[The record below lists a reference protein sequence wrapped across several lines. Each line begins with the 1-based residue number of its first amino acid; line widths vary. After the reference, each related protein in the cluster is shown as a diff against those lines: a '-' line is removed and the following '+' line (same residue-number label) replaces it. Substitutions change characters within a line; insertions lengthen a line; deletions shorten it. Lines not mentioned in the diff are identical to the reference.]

1 MHSHKDDKIND
12 NFINIYSNTDTRMKE
27 LGQILKTPKSRKIYQ
42 ILMDKE
48 LHTKEI
54 GIILENSENP
64 RLPNLTHHLKKM
76 TKIGLLASTT
86 KMKNGHP
93 LTYYK
98 AVKYLLIV
106 PDKDIEIAK
115 KSKTLKSVFRKV
127 FKISLI
133 GIPTTLSYF
142 LLNELTNVTH
152 DGPHLLIQHLHHNLQ
167 ISIPTL
173 ILLSGIELERMTNFF
188 NIRHSMIVESSFN

>member
-1 MHSHKDDKIND
+1 MPSHKDDKIND
-12 NFINIYSNTDTRMKE
+12 NFINIFSNTDTRMKE

-86 KMKNGHP
+86 KMKNGHA

-98 AVKYLLIV
+98 AIPYVLIV
-106 PDKDIEIAK
+106 PAKDIDIAK

-142 LLNELTNVTH
+142 LLSELTVIAHN
-152 DGPHLLIQHLHHNLQ
+152 GPHLLIQHLHHNLQ
-167 ISIPTL
+167 ITIPAL
-173 ILLSGIELERMTNFF
+173 ILASGIGVERLVNFF
-188 NIRHSMIVESSFN
+188 NMRHSIIVESSFN

>member
-1 MHSHKDDKIND
+1 MPSHKDDKIND
-12 NFINIYSNTDTRMKE
+12 NFINIFSNTDARMKE
-27 LGQILKTPKSRKIYQ
+27 LGQIFRTPKSRKIYQ

-76 TKIGLLASTT
+76 TKIGLLRSTT
-86 KMKNGHP
+86 KMKNGHA

-98 AVKYLLIV
+98 AVKYVLIV
-106 PDKDIEIAK
+106 PAEDIETAK

-127 FKISLI
+127 FKITLI
-133 GIPTTLSYF
+133 GSATVSSYF
-142 LLNELTNVTH
+142 LLHQSSPIIH
-152 DGPHLLIQHLHHNLQ
+152 DAPHFFVQHLQHNLE
-167 ISIPTL
+167 ITIPLT
-173 ILLSGIELERMTNFF
+173 ILVTGIGIVRLANFF
-188 NIRHSMIVESSFN
+188 NIGHSMIVESSFN